1 MKTRMYAGSGVQA
14 PPVGFIEQEEVNMA
28 RTQSVDAAGG
38 KGMVRFRM
46 DEVLKQ
52 QTEKTLEQMGLSM
65 ASVVTMLVRRIVAE
79 GKLPFEM
86 YAVSTPQELTRA
98 AMAESRAILRACYEL
113 CRMMV
118 CVFGRDS
125 SKLKKLRLVS
135 MEPAAAHLVQTFV
148 S

>member
-1 MKTRMYAGSGVQA
+1 
-14 PPVGFIEQEEVNMA
+14 
-28 RTQSVDAAGG
+28 
-38 KGMVRFRM
+38 MVRFRM